1 MAGAAIRQFPDLMKP
16 MLGPLFSMPAHL
28 YQRRYEKLLIPE
40 ILRRQ
45 QLYSGAL
52 KEQKPNDFLQWQI
65 DRGSA
70 LGIPI
75 ESDPKTIS
83 ARLLATNFAAIHTST
98 FSITQT
104 IFDLVASSP
113 SVLDAL
119 REESRSAL
127 AATGNEWSK
136 ATLQLLIKHDST
148 LRESTRLGS
157 FLSVGMLRRVV
168 EPDGLVAPNGTF
180 CPYDSW
186 VGIASNGV
194 HNDPGLYSDSDKF
207 RPFRFSDMREA
218 EVEAE
223 FVSDEQQSS
232 SKESEREVLIKKAN
246 LSFVSVSPQYHPFG
260 HGRHACPGRFFAA
273 NELKLLLAYMIQNYD
288 FEMLDTRPPSQW
300 IGAVLVPPRTATIRI
315 RRREQAS

>member
-1 MAGAAIRQFPDLMKP
+1 
-16 MLGPLFSMPAHL
+16 MPAHF
-28 YQRRYEKLLIPE
+28 YQWRYEKLVIPE
-40 ILRRQ
+40 IIRRQ
-45 QLYSGAL
+45 QTYPGAL

-65 DRGSA
+65 DRASA
-70 LGIPI
+70 LGIPL

-104 IFDLVASSP
+104 VFDLVASSP
-113 SVLDAL
+113 GVLETL

-127 AATGNEWSK
+127 AATGKEWSK
-136 ATLQLLIKHDST
+136 TTLQLLIKHDSA

-157 FLSVGMLRRVV
+157 FLSVGMVRRVV
-168 EPDGLVAPNGTF
+168 EPDGIVAPNGTF

-186 VGIASNGV
+186 IGIASNGV
-194 HNDPGLYSDSDKF
+194 HNDPGLYSNSDKF
-207 RPFRFSDMREA
+207 SPFRFSDMREA
-218 EVEAE
+218 EVEANLE
-223 FVSDEQQSS
+223 ADEHQTRP
-232 SKESEREVLIKKAN
+232 KELEREALIKKAN

-288 FEMLDTRPPSQW
+288 FEMLDKRPPSQW
-300 IGAVLVPPRTATIRI
+300 IGAVLVPPMTATIRI
-315 RRREQAS
+315 RKRGQVL